1 MRHTLLVLAML
12 VVVFAVACGGGSNAA
27 NAKMGEAQ
35 NVEKP
40 TGEKAGAELKF
51 SGEDSKVE
59 WTGRKTIKGSHDGGF
74 AKFTG
79 SLTLDAAG
87 KEVTYVVVDIDVN
100 SMWADD
106 KASPNEK
113 LLTHLRNDDF
123 FNVEKFPKAKFESTK
138 IEKKGEQYEVTG
150 NLTLRDVTKSLTF
163 PATINVGE
171 KDVSVKA
178 TFQFNRQPYGVKF
191 TGVGEN
197 LVKDDV
203 EMRLEVK
210 AKR

>member
-1 MRHTLLVLAML
+1 MRHTLLASLAL
-12 VVVFAVACGGGSNAA
+12 LAVFAVACGGGSNAA

-40 TGEKAGAELKF
+40 AGEQAGAEIKF
-51 SGEDSKVE
+51 SGDDSKIE
-59 WTGRKTIKGSHDGGF
+59 WTGRKTVTGSHDGGF
-74 AKFTG
+74 AKFNG
-79 SLTLDAAG
+79 SVTLDKAG
-87 KEVTYVVVDIDVN
+87 KEVTYVTVEIDMN
-100 SMWADD
+100 SIWADD
-106 KASPNEK
+106 KANPNAK
-113 LLTHLRNDDF
+113 LLGHLKSDDF
-123 FNVEKFPKAKFESTK
+123 FNVEKFPKAKFESTR

-163 PATINVGE
+163 PAAIAVGE
-171 KDVSVKA
+171 KEVTVKA
-178 TFQFNRQPYGVKF
+178 NFQFNRQPYGVKF

-203 EMRLEVK
+203 ELRLEVR